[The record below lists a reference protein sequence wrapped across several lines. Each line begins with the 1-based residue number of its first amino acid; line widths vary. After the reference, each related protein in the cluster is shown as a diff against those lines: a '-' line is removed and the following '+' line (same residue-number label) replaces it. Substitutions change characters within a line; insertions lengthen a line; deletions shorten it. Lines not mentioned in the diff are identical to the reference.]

1 MIIFSN
7 YLCLSNNGTVGWGI
21 WRRCSS
27 ALGDNAKV
35 LFGGDG
41 TQVNM
46 EMNLEMAP
54 RCRCLGALEGAFEDD
69 ARMQSEVH
77 LVIMPGS

>member
-1 MIIFSN
+1 
-7 YLCLSNNGTVGWGI
+7 
-21 WRRCSS
+21 
-27 ALGDNAKV
+27 
-35 LFGGDG
+35 
-41 TQVNM
+41 M